1 MATTIAKKRHHFI
14 TPLGSDERS
23 QSGLFNCAMNGASDA
38 PILAVNE
45 RAPADLPIPSECRQ
59 LIRCGALV
67 AVNSLGGKDSQAM
80 TILLLRLVPRDQIF
94 VVYAPLGEVEWPG
107 TIEHIENTIPPGVPL
122 IMAPVTSGKTLLE
135 QVEERG
141 MWPSNSARWCT
152 SGTKRGPIERELR
165 RYLKAHPRLEG
176 RLVNALGLRRD
187 ESRDRARR
195 IPWRRNERMSVAG
208 RVVFD
213 WLPIFDLTTE
223 DVFRVIAED
232 GQSPHPVYSL
242 GLTRCSCSFCIF
254 ASRSDL
260 RRAAEL
266 RPDLYAKYA
275 QLEWRIAHTLSPTR
289 KYLPELTGIPVDS
302 AVRMLLRPR
311 GLKGDPPTRPRAR
324 SVSR

>member
-1 MATTIAKKRHHFI
+1 MSNPFT
-14 TPLGSDERS
+14 
-23 QSGLFNCAMNGASDA
+23 
-38 PILAVNE
+38 
-45 RAPADLPIPSECRQ
+45 DLPVPPECRET
-59 LIRCGALV
+59 IRAGALV
-67 AVNSLGGKDSQAM
+67 AINHSGGKDSQAM
-80 TILLLRLVPRDQIF
+80 TILLSRLVPRDQLI
-94 VVYAPLGEVEWPG
+94 VVHAPLGEVEWPG
-107 TIEHIENTIPPGVPL
+107 TVLHIENTIPPGVPL

-141 MWPSNSARWCT
+141 MWPSSSARWCT
-152 SGTKRGPIERELR
+152 SGAKRGPIERELR
-165 RYLKAHPRLEG
+165 RYLKAHPRFEG

-208 RVVFD
+208 REVFD
-213 WLPIFDLTTE
+213 WLPVFELTTE
-223 DVFRVIAED
+223 NVFRVIAEAA
-232 GQSPHPVYSL
+232 QSPHPVYSF

-275 QLEWRIAHTLSPTR
+275 RLERRIAHTLSPTR

-302 AVRMLLRPR
+302 AVHTPHRRR
-311 GLKGDPPTRPRAR
+311 VLKGDPSTRPRAR
-324 SVSR
+324 SVTR

>member
-1 MATTIAKKRHHFI
+1 MAIIIAKRHRHSI
-14 TPLGSDERS
+14 APLGADGYS
-23 QSGLFNCAMNGASDA
+23 QPSLFNCARNGAFDA
-38 PILAVNE
+38 PMLADNGCS
-45 RAPADLPIPSECRQ
+45 PAYLPFPSECRD
-59 LIRCGALV
+59 LIDHGALV
-67 AVNSLGGKDSQAM
+67 ALNVSGGKDSQAM
-80 TILLLRLVPRDQIF
+80 TILLSRIAPRDQL
-94 VVYAPLGEVEWPG
+94 VAVHAPLGEVEWPG
-107 TIEHIENTIPPGVPL
+107 TIQHIENTMPPGIPL
-122 IMAPVTSGKTLLE
+122 IMAPVTSGKSLLE

-141 MWPSNSARWCT
+141 MWPSSSARWCT

-165 RYLKAHPRLEG
+165 RYLKAHPRFEG

-208 RVVFD
+208 REVFD
-213 WLPIFDLTTE
+213 WLPVFELTTE
-223 DVFRVIAED
+223 DVFRVIAEA
-232 GQSPHPVYSL
+232 GQSPHPVYSF

-266 RPDLYAKYA
+266 RPDLYAQYA
-275 QLEWRIAHTLSPTR
+275 QLERRIAHTLSPTR

-302 AVRMLLRPR
+302 AVRTPLRPR
-311 GLKGDPPTRPRAR
+311 GLKGDRPARSRAS

>member
-1 MATTIAKKRHHFI
+1 MSATNIGETHRRAV
-14 TPLGSDERS
+14 LD
-23 QSGLFNCAMNGASDA
+23 FN
-38 PILAVNE
+38 P
-45 RAPADLPIPSECRQ
+45 ECRDM
-59 LIRCGALV
+59 IRRGALV
-67 AVNSLGGKDSQAM
+67 ALNVSGGKDSQAM
-80 TILLLRLVPRDQIF
+80 CLLVGRVVPRNQL
-94 VVYAPLGEVEWPG
+94 VAVHAPLGEVEWPG

-122 IMAPVTSGKTLLE
+122 IMAPVASGKTLLE

-141 MWPSNSARWCT
+141 MWPSKSARWCT
-152 SGTKRGPIERELR
+152 SGAKRGPIERELR
-165 RYLKAHPRLEG
+165 RYLKAHPRFEG

-208 RVVFD
+208 REVFD
-213 WLPIFDLTTE
+213 WLPVFELTTE
-223 DVFRVIAED
+223 DVFRVIAEA
-232 GQSPHPVYSL
+232 GQSPHPVYSF

-275 QLEWRIAHTLSPTR
+275 QLERRIAHTLSPTL

-302 AVRMLLRPR
+302 AVRTLLRPR
-311 GLKGDPPTRPRAR
+311 ALKGDPTTRPRAR